1 MGKNKNFKLFLI
13 SFFSIFLTFI
23 SFTKTVSAASITIDP
38 YDFDDGITNW
48 VQQKYNQVANIPI
61 DGTNLQ
67 LGYAFGLAQ
76 DTKGKVSTGNDST
89 ITTDSISVGINTTY
103 SKMNVFLNQNGN
115 YISSVFQGGYTSSG
129 SNRENVSPTSP
140 DFMIAPTGDSS
151 LQGITSPAYNILG
164 NPSATNNGT
173 GNTGM
178 TSKKYYVGTDA
189 NGHPAYKIMGHFT
202 RTNNSGYK
210 NGTYDMEIEILLR
223 ASPTNSAIVQREM
236 YVKNLST
243 DTAEFV
249 TLFGEDTKLGDS
261 NGISNDMVPVYD
273 LGNKQGIYVQD
284 TYSGN
289 NYRLFVTNNMPDG
302 FDSYVGQVASTNWAK
317 KFNGSSVT
325 GTGDEANNNPNGT
338 LLTTFGDSTYTLK
351 WNPTTLQT
359 GETAHFGSTMGVT
372 AKPYS
377 IMTPEKTYTNETR
390 SDGTNI
396 VGDKLKFNLKI
407 TNNGYGAKWNYT
419 KLVDKLPAGL
429 QVDASSMK
437 LINNDGTSQDL
448 AESDYDASTNTI
460 TVPPG
465 LSLTDSQY
473 ATVTFTATITKE
485 ALSSSGGENTI
496 TNTANFSGIDVGNNE
511 TVQKT
516 FAASVDIK
524 VQPANLTYTFTKMVK
539 KHGDS
544 TYSPSIDAK
553 KGTVVDYQILY
564 SVDSESKD
572 SVNSGAILDDILPDG
587 LQLDTSSIKIWGP
600 GDSDSDGYH
609 QDHISTGVNAI
620 GKGQR
625 VKVEFS
631 ATVTASSVGTLTNTA
646 TMTNV
651 NTSGNQHYDKQTST
665 AADVNVQNVD
675 AITQVPTNIDFGST
689 NMYGQNKTLQ
699 NISTLGELIVS
710 HPSNSPYN
718 VTVSY
723 DNDNASSQMTNSNGD
738 TLPSDA
744 TGLIF
749 IRQRTDKDTDPGT
762 WTPITPSGT
771 SIQSSDFTDYS
782 TAVNLTNYI
791 GAGNWQL
798 KVSSNTVPGAYN
810 GTLTWGLTESI

>member
-1 MGKNKNFKLFLI
+1 MGMNKNFKLFLI
-13 SFFSIFLTFI
+13 GIFSIFLTLI
-23 SFTKTVSAASITIDP
+23 YFTQTASAASVTIGP

-48 VQQKYNQVANIPI
+48 SQFTSNQVANIPI

-76 DTKGKVSTGNDST
+76 DTKGKVSTGGDGT
-89 ITTDSISVGINTTY
+89 IASDSISSGDRSQY
-103 SKMNVFLNQNGN
+103 SKVNIFLNQNGN
-115 YISSVFQGGYTSSG
+115 YISSVFQGGYTSTG
-129 SNRENVSPTSP
+129 TNRENVSPSSP
-140 DFMIAPTGDSS
+140 DFMIAPNGPSS
-151 LQGITSPAYNILG
+151 LQGITSSAYNILG
-164 NPSATNNGT
+164 NPSANNNGT

-210 NGTYDMEIEILLR
+210 NGTYDMEVEILLR

-243 DTAEFV
+243 DTAEFI
-249 TLFGEDTKLGDS
+249 TLYSEDTKLGDS
-261 NGISNDMVPVYD
+261 NGINNDMVPVYD

-289 NYRLFVTNNMPDG
+289 NYRLFVTNNLPDG
-302 FDSYVGQVASTNWAK
+302 FNSYVGQIKSSNWATG
-317 KFNGSSVT
+317 FANNLVT
-325 GTGDEANNNPNGT
+325 GTGAEANNNPKGT
-338 LLTTFGDSTYTLK
+338 LLTGFGDTAYTLK
-351 WNPTTLQT
+351 WNPTTLKT
-359 GETAHFGSTMGVT
+359 NETAHFGSTMGVT

-390 SDGTNI
+390 SDGTNM
-396 VGDKLKFNLKI
+396 VGDTLKFNLKI
-407 TNNGYGAKWNYT
+407 TNNGYGAKWNYN

-429 QVDASSMK
+429 QVDASSMA
-437 LINNDGTSQDL
+437 ISNNGGTSQPLD
-448 AESDYDASTNTI
+448 ESDYDVATNTI

-465 LSLTDSQY
+465 ISLTDDQY
-473 ATVTFTATITKE
+473 ATITFKATITKA
-485 ALSSSGGENTI
+485 ALTSSGGENTI
-496 TNTANFSGIDVGNNE
+496 TNTADFSGIDVGNNE

-516 FAASVDIK
+516 FPVSVDIK
-524 VQPANLTYTFTKMVK
+524 VQPARLNYTFTKQVK
-539 KHGDS
+539 KHDD
-544 TYSPSIDAK
+544 TAYSQSVDAK
-553 KGTVVDYQILY
+553 KGAIVDYQIIY
-564 SVDSESKD
+564 SIDSGSTD
-572 SVNSGAILDDILPDG
+572 SVNAGAVLDDVLPEG
-587 LQLDTSSIKIWGP
+587 LKLDTSSIKIWGP
-600 GDSDSDGYH
+600 GDDDNGGYH

-631 ATVTASSVGTLTNTA
+631 ATVTATSVGKLTNTA
-646 TMTNV
+646 TMSNV
-651 NTSGNQHYDKQTST
+651 TTTGNQTFAKQTST

-689 NMYGQNKTLQ
+689 NMYGQNKILH
-699 NISTLGELIVS
+699 NVSTLGELVVS
-710 HPSNSPYN
+710 HPSNTPYN

-723 DNDNASSQMTNSNGD
+723 DNDSADSQMTNSNGD
-738 TLPSDA
+738 TLPTDA

-749 IRQRTDKDTDPGT
+749 IKQRTDKDTDVGT
-762 WTPITPSGT
+762 WTPITPTGT
-771 SIQSSDFTDYS
+771 SIQSSNFTDYS